1 MLHRLMLL
9 VAALTAMVALAASP
23 AFAQDDDDDGGGDD
37 DDGAGQVAPA
47 PQGGVQTGAGGTAHT
62 GPDSLALAMAGG
74 SMLLVMT
81 AGGFVLRRREAE

>member
-1 MLHRLMLL
+1 MLPRLMLL
-9 VAALTAMVALAASP
+9 VAAIATMVALAATP
-23 AFAQDDDDDGGGDD
+23 AFAQDDDDGGDDD

-47 PQGGVQTGAGGTAHT
+47 PQGGVQTGAGGTADT
-62 GPDSLALAMAGG
+62 GPDALALAMAGG